1 MYILI
6 VTGLSGAGK
15 SNALNVLEDMGFVCA
30 DNIPCQ
36 LVRSYIELCST
47 SENAIDRVAIV
58 VDSRESRFGYNP
70 QKTYLE
76 LQHLPYEY
84 EIMFLECEDSVL
96 QHRYS
101 ETRRSHPMHDDVSI
115 GIRMEREMLAPL
127 KEQAKY
133 IVDTTNMRPRD
144 LSAAVEGLLARGEN
158 VPMRLII
165 SSFGFKRGIPVNA
178 DFIFDTRYTEN
189 PFYVPELR
197 YKSGRDA
204 QVRDFVFSDPI
215 ALEQLDSIE
224 KMLRR
229 VIPAF
234 MEQGKRRLMVSFG
247 CTGGRH
253 RSVAMAE
260 ALHDRMKGDYNVLLE
275 HRDLVS
281 EADDIKERFNAPDA
295 GPSGADN
302 TNGI

>member
-15 SNALNVLEDMGFVCA
+15 SNVLNVLEDMGFVCA

-36 LVRSYIELCST
+36 LLRQYIELCLN
-47 SENAIDRVAIV
+47 SENAIDRIAIV

-70 QKTYLE
+70 QKTYVE
-76 LQHLPYEY
+76 LQHLPYEH

-101 ETRRSHPMHDDVSI
+101 ETRRIHPMHDDVSV
-115 GIRMEREMLAPL
+115 GIRMEREILAPL

-133 IVDTTNMRPRD
+133 IVDTTNMRPRE
-144 LSAAVEGLLARGEN
+144 LSATVEGLLLRGEN

-165 SSFGFKRGIPVNA
+165 SSFGFKRGIPGNA
-178 DFIFDTRYTEN
+178 DFIFDMRYTEN

-197 YKSGRDA
+197 DKSGRDKE
-204 QVRDFVFSDPI
+204 VRDFVFSD
-215 ALEQLDSIE
+215 ATVVKQLDGIE
-224 KMLRR
+224 KMLRL
-229 VIPAF
+229 VIPSF
-234 MEQGKRRLMVSFG
+234 MEQGKRRLMVAFG

-260 ALHDRMKGDYNVLLE
+260 ALHDRLKGDFSVFLE

-281 EADDIKERFNAPDA
+281 EADDIKERFDGTQP
-295 GPSGADN
+295 GGS
-302 TNGI
+302 IV

>member
-6 VTGLSGAGK
+6 VTGMSGAGK
-15 SNALNVLEDMGFVCA
+15 SNVLNVLEDMGFVCA

-36 LVRSYIELCST
+36 LLVEYIELCLS
-47 SENAIDRVAIV
+47 SENSIDRVAIV

-76 LQHLPYEY
+76 LQHLPYEH
-84 EIMFLECEDSVL
+84 EIMFLECDDNVL

-101 ETRRSHPMHDDVSI
+101 ETRRIHPMHDDVSI

-133 IVDTTNMRPRD
+133 IVDTTNMRPRE
-144 LSAAVEGLLARGEN
+144 LSATVEELLLKGEN

-165 SSFGFKRGIPVNA
+165 SSFGYKRGVPGNA
-178 DFIFDTRYTEN
+178 DFIFDMRYTEN

-197 YKSGRDA
+197 YKSGRDRE
-204 QVRDFVFSDPI
+204 VRDFVFSDKTVRR
-215 ALEQLDSIE
+215 QLDAIE
-224 KMLRR
+224 SMLRL
-229 VIPAF
+229 VIPSF
-234 MEQGKRRLMVSFG
+234 MKEGKRRLMVAFG

-260 ALHDRMKGDYNVLLE
+260 ALHDRLKDDYSVFLE
-275 HRDLVS
+275 HRDLVP
-281 EADDIKERFNAPDA
+281 EADDIKERFDEKNA
-295 GPSGADN
+295 GQPSRFDN
-302 TNGI
+302 

>member
-15 SNALNVLEDMGFVCA
+15 SNVLNVLEDMGFVCA

-36 LVRSYIELCST
+36 LLRQYIELCLN
-47 SENAIDRVAIV
+47 SENAIDRIAIV

-70 QKTYLE
+70 QKTYVE
-76 LQHLPYEY
+76 LQHLPYEH

-101 ETRRSHPMHDDVSI
+101 ETRRIHPMHDDVSV

-127 KEQAKY
+127 KEQANY
-133 IVDTTNMRPRD
+133 IVDTTNMRPRE
-144 LSAAVEGLLARGEN
+144 LSATVEGLLLRGEN
-158 VPMRLII
+158 IPMRLIV
-165 SSFGFKRGIPVNA
+165 SSFGFKRGIPGNA
-178 DFIFDTRYTEN
+178 DFIFDMRYTEN

-197 YKSGRDA
+197 DKSGRDKE
-204 QVRDFVFSDPI
+204 VRDFVFSD
-215 ALEQLDSIE
+215 ATVVKQLDGIE
-224 KMLRR
+224 KMLRL
-229 VIPAF
+229 VIPSF
-234 MEQGKRRLMVSFG
+234 MEQGKRRLMVAFG

-260 ALHDRMKGDYNVLLE
+260 ALHDRLKGDFSVFLE

-281 EADDIKERFNAPDA
+281 EADDIKERFD
-295 GPSGADN
+295 GTQTGGS
-302 TNGI
+302 IL

>member
-15 SNALNVLEDMGFVCA
+15 SNVLNVLEDMGFVCA
-30 DNIPCQ
+30 DNMPCQ
-36 LVRSYIELCST
+36 LVRQYIELCDK

-58 VDSRESRFGYNP
+58 IDSRESRFGYNP

-76 LQHLPYEY
+76 LQHLPYDY

-101 ETRRSHPMHDDVSI
+101 ETRRLHPMHDDVSI
-115 GIRMEREMLAPL
+115 GIRMEREILAPL
-127 KEQAKY
+127 KEQANY
-133 IVDTTNMRPRD
+133 IVDTTNMRPRE
-144 LSAAVEGLLARGEN
+144 LSSTVEGLLMRGEN

-165 SSFGFKRGIPVNA
+165 SSFGFKRGIPGNA
-178 DFIFDTRYTEN
+178 DFIFDMRYTEN

-197 YKSGRDA
+197 YKSGRDRE
-204 QVRDFVFSDPI
+204 VRDFVFSNEI
-215 ALEQLDSIE
+215 AVEQLDAIE
-224 KMLRR
+224 KMLRL
-229 VIPAF
+229 VIPSF
-234 MEQGKRRLMVSFG
+234 MEQGKRRIMVAFG

-260 ALHDRMKGDYNVLLE
+260 ALHDRLAGDYSVFLE

-281 EADDIKERFNAPDA
+281 EADDIKERFDEK
-295 GPSGADN
+295 
-302 TNGI
+302 NGSSEGTFGM